1 MKNPFSTIGDK
12 FIRTVRKTKFD
23 WFEDNQPLL
32 DVLNLVEIEEGY
44 VLDFYK
50 TRLYEYDT
58 LPYIRKKEDKRL
70 GVEMLGFMTHTEE
83 DLFQRLRI
91 PFTEMGVWQG
101 YLMHILPNITPKE
114 GHARYGTTLEVYS
127 DTSLK
132 YVMHHIEFPPSFPE
146 HIIEL
151 VDTLSKYLGSDEI
164 LPKVT
169 IESEGQ
175 ATVESTFW
183 SSFGGLIR
191 ETTTAIKKGETI
203 EYKGKDQKI
212 LLKYNCGVNF

>member
-1 MKNPFSTIGDK
+1 MKNPFSNIGDK

-23 WFEDNQPLL
+23 WFEEYQPLL
-32 DVLNLVEIEEGY
+32 DLLDLVKIEEGC

-83 DLFQRLRI
+83 ELFQRLRI
-91 PFTEMGVWQG
+91 PFTEMGIWQG
-101 YLMHILPNITPKE
+101 YLMHILPSITPKV
-114 GHARYGTTLEVYS
+114 GHARYGCTLEIYS
-127 DTSLK
+127 DNDLK
-132 YVMHHIEFPPSFPE
+132 YAMRHIEFPPPFPE
-146 HIIEL
+146 HDEL
-151 VDTLSKYLGSDEI
+151 LSSLSKYLGSDDI
-164 LPKVT
+164 LPKVS

-183 SSFGGLIR
+183 SVFGGLIR
-191 ETTTAIKKGETI
+191 ETTTAIKTWETI
-203 EYKGKDQKI
+203 KYERKDQEI
-212 LLKYNCGVNF
+212 LVKYDCGINF